1 MYKFGIREREV
12 KEMLDQKD
20 IEIIAEVVDKT
31 VEKRL
36 EPLKSDVNELKSDV
50 NELRSDVNVL
60 KSDVDMLKGDVSG
73 LKEEVSSLRRQSI
86 KNTAELKAMDNVIFD
101 EVERVHEIML
111 KRTDELDKRIG

>member
-36 EPLKSDVNELKSDV
+36 EPLKSDVNELK
-50 NELRSDVNVL
+50 SDVNVL